1 MENVMT
7 HEDAGHYAAKHP
19 PEKKLNQEI
28 AEAVNL
34 KAVNGKISCAAA
46 HKIAGSLKVPPAE
59 VGIAIDLL
67 EMRINRC
74 QMGLYGYTPEKRI
87 VKPAEK
93 VSPELEKAILEALVS
108 NRLPCAAAWE
118 IAGKFGIS
126 KMKVSSACE
135 RLKIRISACQLG
147 AF

>member
-1 MENVMT
+1 MT

-28 AEAVNL
+28 AGAVSL
-34 KAVNGKISCAAA
+34 KAVNGRISCSSA

-59 VGIAIDLL
+59 VGITIDLL

-93 VSPELEKAILEALVS
+93 VSPELEKAILEALVD

-118 IAGKFGIS
+118 IAGESGIS
-126 KMKVSSACE
+126 KMEVSSACE
-135 RLKIRISACQLG
+135 TLKIRISACQLG